1 MRRLQV
7 ISLVVLV
14 MAAALTAFK
23 RLPETASGGDFRME
37 TDVFSGSQVDPIVET
52 LTIFRSQ
59 VIYDFMGPNGEEI
72 TIFDIPR
79 GSLVLVDTQRKIK
92 TSIST
97 SQLMAF
103 MATVKSQPQTS
114 AVSSHLLAPQFE
126 ETYEAAEQTLT
137 LTDAKLT
144 YRAKGI
150 KPKHP
155 EFAQRFQLF
164 ADWYARLNAT
174 RFGNPPPFG
183 RIELNQSLA
192 KHGLIPAEIERTVVV
207 NASADRTQKMRS
219 RHLTN
224 WQLTETDRKR
234 IEQAKTCLE
243 NYPEVPPERYWQI
256 SRSSTSTGK

>member
-1 MRRLQV
+1 MKRLQV

-14 MAAALTAFK
+14 MAVALTAFK
-23 RLPETASGGDFRME
+23 RLPDSASTDDFRME
-37 TDVFSGSQVDPIVET
+37 TDVFSGTQVDPIVET
-52 LTIFRSQ
+52 LTIFRAQ
-59 VIYDFMGPNGEEI
+59 IIYDFMGPDGEEI

-79 GSLVLVDTQRKIK
+79 GSLVLVDTRRKIK

-103 MATVKSQPQTS
+103 MAAVKSQPQ
-114 AVSSHLLAPQFE
+114 SSSKNHLLAPQFQE
-126 ETYEAAEQTLT
+126 RYEAAEQVLT
-137 LTDAKLT
+137 LTDVHLT

-174 RFGNPPPFG
+174 RLGNPPPFG

-192 KHGLIPAEIERTVVV
+192 RHGLIPAEIERTVVV
-207 NASADRTQKMRS
+207 NATADQAQKMRS

-234 IEQAKTCLE
+234 IQQAETCLE
-243 NYPEVPPERYWQI
+243 SYPEVPPDRYWQI
-256 SRSSTSTGK
+256 GRTGRSTRK

>member
-1 MRRLQV
+1 M
-7 ISLVVLV
+7 
-14 MAAALTAFK
+14 K
-23 RLPETASGGDFRME
+23 RLPILALLLVLIAMGATVLTRLSKPVSAEDFCME
-37 TDVFSGSQVDPIVET
+37 TDVFADTSTDPIVET
-52 LTIFRSQ
+52 LTIFRGQ
-59 VIYDFMGPNGEEI
+59 VIYDFMGPAGEEI

-79 GSLVLVDTQRKIK
+79 GSIVLVDTRRKIK

-103 MATVKSQPQTS
+103 MATVKSQPQSS
-114 AVSSHLLAPQFE
+114 AASSHLLAPQFQ

-137 LTDAKLT
+137 LTDVKLT

-174 RFGNPPPFG
+174 RLGNPPPFG

-192 KHGLIPAEIERTVVV
+192 RHGLIPAEIERTVVV
-207 NASADRTQKMRS
+207 NATTDRTQKMRS
-219 RHLTN
+219 HHLTN

-234 IEQAKTCLE
+234 IKQAETCLE
-243 NYPEVPPERYWQI
+243 NYPEVPPDRYWQI
-256 SRSSTSTGK
+256 SRSSTSSRK

>member
-1 MRRLQV
+1 MKRLQV

-14 MAAALTAFK
+14 MAVALTAFK
-23 RLPETASGGDFRME
+23 RLPETASTGDFRME

-59 VIYDFMGPNGEEI
+59 VIYDFMGPEGEEI

-79 GSLVLVDTQRKIK
+79 GSIVLVDTQRKMK

-103 MATVKSQPQTS
+103 MAAVKSQPQSS
-114 AVSSHLLAPQFE
+114 AKNHLLAPQFQE
-126 ETYEAAEQTLT
+126 KYEATQQVVT
-137 LTDAKLT
+137 LTDVHLT

-174 RFGNPPPFG
+174 RLGNPPPFG
-183 RIELNQSLA
+183 RIKLNQSLA
-192 KHGLIPAEIERTVVV
+192 RHGLIPAEIERTVVV
-207 NASADRTQKMRS
+207 NATADRTQKMRS

-234 IEQAKTCLE
+234 IEQAETCLE
-243 NYPEVPPERYWQI
+243 NYPEVPPNRYWQI
-256 SRSSTSTGK
+256 SRSSTSSRK

>member
-14 MAAALTAFK
+14 MAVALTAFK
-23 RLPETASGGDFRME
+23 RLPEAASTDDFRME
-37 TDVFSGSQVDPIVET
+37 TDVFFGTQTDPIVET

-59 VIYDFMGPNGEEI
+59 VIYDFMGSDGEEI

-79 GSLVLVDTQRKIK
+79 GSIVLVDTKRKMK

-103 MATVKSQPQTS
+103 MATVKSQSKST
-114 AVSSHLLAPQFE
+114 AENSHLLAPQFQE
-126 ETYEAAEQTLT
+126 KYEAAKQVLT
-137 LTDAKLT
+137 LTDVKLS
-144 YRAKGI
+144 YRARGI
-150 KPKHP
+150 RPKHP

-174 RFGNPPPFG
+174 RLGNPPPFG
-183 RIELNQSLA
+183 RIKLNQSLA
-192 KHGLIPAEIERTVVV
+192 RHGLIPAEIERTVVV
-207 NASADRTQKMRS
+207 DATADRSQKMRS

-243 NYPEVPPERYWQI
+243 TYPEVPPDRYWQI
-256 SRSSTSTGK
+256 SQSSTASRK